1 MSPAPKVRGNHHTA
15 RRQKINMLLGSK
27 SATGNAGSTNR
38 GRILCLL
45 SSAPDPIIHGSVN
58 RQLWLFDTGR
68 SVGLEF
74 RAVVVMAWT
83 MRYCR
88 CKSASKRWPTT
99 VDL

>member
-1 MSPAPKVRGNHHTA
+1 
-15 RRQKINMLLGSK
+15 MLLGSK

-74 RAVVVMAWT
+74 RAVVVMACDDEVLPVQERIEAVADNGRPIDVYNT
-83 MRYCR
+83 RA
-88 CKSASKRWPTT
+88 ASLHVACPP
-99 VDL
+99 